1 MDSVF
6 AEIMRHAVD
15 TGASDVHLKAG
26 APIVF
31 RVDRELRSLEAE
43 APSEAWLQ
51 AVLQEIAPANLQT
64 ALQEGREIDFA
75 FAVEGLGRFRTNVFR
90 QRGQTAIAL
99 RLVKNEIRNFTE
111 LNLPET
117 LRKIAEAPRG
127 IIIVAG
133 AIGSGK
139 STTLAAM
146 IGHINANA
154 RKHIITLEDPIEY
167 LFHDQQS
174 IIEQREIGLDT
185 ATFATGLRH
194 VLRQDP
200 DVIMVG
206 EIRDAES
213 AMAAM
218 SAANIGHLV
227 ITTLHTNDAMQSVQ
241 RIIEFFPTEQRDYAR
256 QLFAVTL
263 RAVVCQRLLRSTTS
277 GVLPALEILINNLAV
292 TKAIETGQSDKLLGI
307 MELSSG
313 EGMQTFDQALRSF
326 VASNRISR
334 EEALAYAA
342 NPETLRM
349 SFQGVTINE
358 SNRILGSRR

>member
-1 MDSVF
+1 MDAVF
-6 AEIMRHAVD
+6 QQILEHAA
-15 TGASDVHLKAG
+15 TSGASDVHLKAS

-31 RVDRELRSLEAE
+31 RINRDISALDAE
-43 APSEAWLQ
+43 PPSEEWLR
-51 AVLQEIAPANLQT
+51 AVLEDIAPEHLRARWQ
-64 ALQEGREIDFA
+64 AGGEIDFA
-75 FAVEGLGRFRTNVFR
+75 FAVAGLGRFRTNVFQ

-99 RLVKNEIRNFTE
+99 RLVKAEIRTFAQ
-111 LNLPET
+111 LNLPDT
-117 LRKIAEAPRG
+117 LRQIAEAPRG
-127 IIIVAG
+127 IVIVAG

-146 IGHINANA
+146 LDHINSTK

-167 LFHDQQS
+167 LFEDRQS

-185 ATFATGLRH
+185 QSFSTGLRH

-200 DVIMVG
+200 DVIMIG

-213 AMAAM
+213 ALAAM

-227 ITTLHTNDAMQSVQ
+227 LTTLHTNDALQSVQ
-241 RIIEFFPTEQRDYAR
+241 RIIEFFPSAQRDYAR

-263 RAVVCQRLLRSTTS
+263 RAVVCQRLVRSSVS
-277 GVLPALEILINNLAV
+277 GVLPALEILLNNLAV
-292 TKAIETGQSDKLLGI
+292 TKAIEGNLPEKLTGI
-307 MELSSG
+307 MELSGSD
-313 EGMQTFDQALRSF
+313 GMQTFDQALRGF
-326 VASNRISR
+326 VAEQRITR

-342 NPETLRM
+342 NPDNLRM
-349 SFQGVTINE
+349 SFQGVTLNE